1 MCSFAVVSRGTL
13 LTSIAMSSS
22 GELIATPRLDLHL
35 IPIPELLLLHEDPD
49 NPSLLADRD
58 FTNPHNELSHEH
70 SGPLRWRVPQVK
82 ADPAVNIWFIRW
94 IVLRE
99 TKEIVGSISFHAPP
113 DDSGMIEIGFG
124 VSQACRNNGFGT
136 EALLGMWS
144 WVITQPNVKILRYT
158 VSASNLP
165 SMAIIS
171 KFGFSHIGQQLDEED
186 GPEEIFEMSVADF
199 KLGLKNGF
207 TANNRS

>member
-1 MCSFAVVSRGTL
+1 M
-13 LTSIAMSSS
+13 
-22 GELIATPRLDLHL
+22 
-35 IPIPELLLLHEDPD
+35 LHEDPD
-49 NPSLLADRD
+49 NPGLLADRD
-58 FTNPHNELSHEH
+58 FANPHLELSHDH

-82 ADPAVNIWFIRW
+82 ENPAANIWFIRW

-113 DDSGMIEIGFG
+113 DESGMIEIGFG
-124 VSQACRNNGFGT
+124 ISQGCRNNGFGT

-144 WVITQPNVKILRYT
+144 WVVAQPGVKILRYT
-158 VSASNLP
+158 VSAGNLP

-171 KFGFSHIGQQLDEED
+171 KFGFSHVGQQLDVED

-199 KLGLKNGF
+199 QLRLKNGF
-207 TANNRS
+207 TADNRS

>member
-1 MCSFAVVSRGTL
+1 MLILSSFARNSANFFAVSN
-13 LTSIAMSSS
+13 S
-22 GELIATPRLDLHL
+22 GELIVTPRLDLHL

-49 NPSLLADRD
+49 NPALLADRN

-82 ADPAVNIWFIRW
+82 ADPTVNIWFIRW

-99 TKEIVGSISFHAPP
+99 TKEIVGSISFHSSP

-124 VSQACRNNGFGT
+124 ISRECRNNGLGT

-144 WVITQPNVKILRYT
+144 WVITQPGVKILRYT

-171 KFGFSHIGQQLDEED
+171 KFGFSHVGQQIDEED
-186 GPEEIFEMSVADF
+186 GPEEIFEMSVGDF
-199 KLGLKNGF
+199 QLRLKNGF

>member
-13 LTSIAMSSS
+13 LTSIAMSNS
-22 GELIATPRLDLHL
+22 GELIVTPRLDLHL

-49 NPSLLADRD
+49 NPELLADRD

-82 ADPAVNIWFIRW
+82 ADPAVNVWFIRW

-99 TKEIVGSISFHAPP
+99 RKEIVGSISFHAPP

-124 VSQACRNNGFGT
+124 ISQPCRNKGFGT

-144 WVITQPNVKILRYT
+144 WVVDQAGVEILRYT

-199 KLGLKNGF
+199 QLSLKDGF

>member
-1 MCSFAVVSRGTL
+1 M
-13 LTSIAMSSS
+13 
-22 GELIATPRLDLHL
+22 
-35 IPIPELLLLHEDPD
+35 LHEDPD
-49 NPSLLADRD
+49 NRELLADRD
-58 FTNPHNELSHEH
+58 FTNPHLELSHSH

-82 ADPAVNIWFIRW
+82 VDPTVNIWFIRW

-99 TKEIVGSISFHAPP
+99 TKEIVGSISFHSSP
-113 DDSGMIEIGFG
+113 DELGMIEIGFG
-124 VSQACRNNGFGT
+124 ISQGCRNNGFGT

-144 WVITQPNVKILRYT
+144 WVITQPGVKILRYT

-171 KFGFSHIGQQLDEED
+171 KFGFSHVGQQLDEVD

-199 KLGLKNGF
+199 KLCLENGF
-207 TANNRS
+207 TTNNRS